1 MRLPVDIV
9 HWLDGQHLQLLMTIV
24 VPGAAVA
31 AVVQPDPAEFG
42 IQLRPGGQ
50 WRSVV
55 FEQQATS
62 GQGVAVELR
71 TLLAFQLHR
80 GCHRFAAG
88 IDQAQQPR
96 IVLGDVAGCVVDHLG
111 HRGDATDLQAAVCL
125 PGAFDRFEPTVLM
138 IHVDTVI
145 DCRAFA
151 RGLVGGCGL
160 RR

>member
-1 MRLPVDIV
+1 
-9 HWLDGQHLQLLMTIV
+9 MTIV
-24 VPGAAVA
+24 VPGASVA
-31 AVVQPDPAEFG
+31 AIVQPDPAELG
-42 IQLRPGGQ
+42 MQLRPGGQ
-50 WRSVV
+50 WRSIV
-55 FEQQATS
+55 FEQKATC
-62 GQGVAVELR
+62 GQGVAVKLR
-71 TLLAFQLHR
+71 ALFAFQLHH
-80 GCHRFAAG
+80 GCHRLAAG

-96 IVLGDVAGCVVDHLG
+96 IVLGDVTGCVVDHLG